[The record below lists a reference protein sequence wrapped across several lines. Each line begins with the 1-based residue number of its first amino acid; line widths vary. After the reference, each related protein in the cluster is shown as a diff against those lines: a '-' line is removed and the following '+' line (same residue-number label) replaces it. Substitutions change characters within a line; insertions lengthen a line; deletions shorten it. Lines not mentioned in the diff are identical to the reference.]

1 VFCPD
6 PFLSCDPC
14 SVLIRQRWYPDAA
27 LIEGSFRGASGIS
40 LRRDIPR
47 ICREL
52 SHKGIRVIVFLTDAD
67 ENASRCSLMPDP
79 FLSCD
84 PCSGHAE
91 FRHATLYGVADRN
104 VECWMASDRNYL
116 ARRLGV
122 PPQVLDV
129 SDPKGISDPFLS
141 CDPCF
146 ERALGITS
154 YERKEEEVASIVC
167 NAPLRDWLKH
177 SPSFET
183 FYEDARALSR
193 QEGYPIPNERAS
205 E

>member
-67 ENASRCSLMPDP
+67 EQDWRQVKRRESEFVP
-79 FLSCD
+79 
-84 PCSGHAE
+84 AE

-129 SDPKGISDPFLS
+129 SDPKGI
-141 CDPCF
+141 F